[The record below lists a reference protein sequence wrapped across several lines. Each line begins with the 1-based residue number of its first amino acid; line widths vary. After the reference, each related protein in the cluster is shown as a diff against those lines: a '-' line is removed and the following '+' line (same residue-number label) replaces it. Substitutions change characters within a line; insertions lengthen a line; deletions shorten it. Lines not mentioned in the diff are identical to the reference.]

1 MSRLIAVI
9 AHGLVKLWVLFAQS
23 FILLVYEGIEILVYQ
38 SLLVHLVAI
47 PCAGSMSWFPVGE
60 WAGWLLAHQ
69 NSLALSG
76 DGKSVG
82 RTRFGFAMDE
92 TVLAQCRSFQ
102 VLKHFVETRGLAET
116 LLLVYF
122 LVVEL
127 PLLFALEAKTER
139 LLVDL
144 LC

>member
-1 MSRLIAVI
+1 M
-9 AHGLVKLWVLFAQS
+9 
-23 FILLVYEGIEILVYQ
+23 
-38 SLLVHLVAI
+38 
-47 PCAGSMSWFPVGE
+47 
-60 WAGWLLAHQ
+60 HQ

-92 TVLAQCRSFQ
+92 TVLAQCRNFQ

-127 PLLFALEAKTER
+127 PVLFALEAKTER

-144 LC
+144 LCRKSSF